1 MRGQI
6 YSIKNAKACVDYS
19 MTNNGL
25 MDEAFPQD
33 KQIGGNHYKDF
44 HIQPYE
50 FISKNNLSFFQGNVI
65 KYVCRYMNKNGIE
78 DLDKIIH
85 YCELEKKKMKD
96 LNAEQQNNSKTNKRR

>member
-1 MRGQI
+1 
-6 YSIKNAKACVDYS
+6 

>member
-1 MRGQI
+1 MRRPLW
-6 YSIKNAKACVDYS
+6 SLVMSDKN
-19 MTNNGL
+19 MF
-25 MDEAFPQD
+25 DEAFPQD
-33 KQIGGNHYKDF
+33 KQIGGNHYKEF

-65 KYVCRYMNKNGIE
+65 KYVCRYLLKNGIE

-96 LNAEQQNNSKTNKRR
+96 MDGKYNKKRNNRSKA